1 MASRGSFLFWLASDD
16 LAEPD
21 AIATLLP
28 ELLQDDEI
36 GLACGDAEFIDAQGN
51 PITQKLR
58 NEDFRSSI
66 RYNIARKKKEDFD
79 LETDF
84 GSYRSFRYQLYTD
97 LLSCP

>member
-1 MASRGSFLFWLASDD
+1 LSAASFSNSPILELPLRSTEASASRGSFLFWLASDD

-51 PITQKLR
+51 PTTQ
-58 NEDFRSSI
+58 
-66 RYNIARKKKEDFD
+66 
-79 LETDF
+79 
-84 GSYRSFRYQLYTD
+84 
-97 LLSCP
+97 